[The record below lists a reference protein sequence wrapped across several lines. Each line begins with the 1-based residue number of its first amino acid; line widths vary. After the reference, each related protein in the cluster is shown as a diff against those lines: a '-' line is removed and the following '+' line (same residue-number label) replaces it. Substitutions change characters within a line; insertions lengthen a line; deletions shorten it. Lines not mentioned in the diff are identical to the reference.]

1 MAHAPYVYMH
11 TNKESRHGRARTAM
25 RELGNLPQRS
35 LVDVDPE
42 DPSQLLD
49 DADQYSV
56 VDLDLEAKS
65 RAEADAEL
73 DAAVANSAGE
83 GAVVGVEG
91 GLEDED
97 ETDVEEDSVEL
108 DTPSQTTADATAKS
122 HRDSGDL
129 YGVHLTRAADNDLDV
144 NPDRESFVD
153 STLGEHAFETL
164 EKKMVENGP
173 TAEADVVIIDET
185 DSEAGHHPTESGDRP
200 VADKG
205 SGGPSGL

>member
-49 DADQYSV
+49 DAEQYSI

-65 RAEADAEL
+65 SVEANAEL
-73 DAAVANSAGE
+73 DAAVASSTGE
-83 GAVVGVEG
+83 SVGVEG
-91 GLEDED
+91 GLELEEEESDVDED
-97 ETDVEEDSVEL
+97 SAEL
-108 DTPSQTTADATAKS
+108 DTPSQTTADAQAKP

-129 YGVHLTRAADNDLDV
+129 YGVHLTRAGDSDLDV
-144 NPDRESFVD
+144 SSDRESFMD

-164 EKKMVENGP
+164 EKKMAENGP
-173 TAEADVVIIDET
+173 SDESEVVIIDDS
-185 DSEAGHHPTESGDRP
+185 DSEAGHHSTESGDRP